1 MKLLYVENSL
11 AIYGGVE
18 RVLTD
23 KLNWLVEEGNYEV
36 SLITANQGGHPIVFP
51 LSSKVRYY
59 NLGIMFHQVYRYE
72 GWKRYH
78 QMFKLHKL
86 FRQRMAEIV
95 NTFSPDVIVCTRLD
109 VVPDVIKVRKDIP
122 VVYESHSSF
131 SSYKYER
138 YAWAQILHIKYCHRA
153 LKKVQMIVALTEGD
167 ALGWKNVTQNVCV
180 IPNIVHLNETN
191 HYSDCHSKSVI
202 FVGRYSY
209 QKDINS
215 LLRIWEIVHRRHS
228 DWTLHIFGGFGN
240 QQLTFKQE
248 IERMGANVIMH
259 QPTTSIDEEYQKSSM
274 LLMTSRFE
282 PFGLVLPEAMSCGL
296 PVVAFNCPYGP
307 ADIISD
313 GEDGFLIKKRDI
325 NDYVEKVCL
334 LMENEDMRIKMGQAG
349 VLSSQRF
356 KASNI
361 MPQWIQLFCQL
372 SKH

>member
-11 AIYGGVE
+11 AIHGGVE

-23 KLNWLVEEGNYEV
+23 KLNWLVENGGCEV
-36 SLITANQGGHPIVFP
+36 CLITANQGENPIVFP
-51 LSSKVRYY
+51 LNPKVQCHD
-59 NLGIMFHQVYRYE
+59 LGIMFHQVYRYK
-72 GWKRYH
+72 GWRRYRL
-78 QMFKLHKL
+78 MFHLHKL

-95 NTFSPDVIVCTRLD
+95 SAFSPDIIICTRLD
-109 VVPDVIKVRKDIP
+109 LVPDAVKVKQNIP

-138 YAWAQILHIKYCHRA
+138 YSLPQILHVKYCHLV
-153 LKKVQMIVALTEGD
+153 LKKVQMIVTLTEGD
-167 ALGWKNVTQNVCV
+167 ALEWKKVTQNVCV
-180 IPNIVHLNETN
+180 IPNIVHLNDTD
-191 HYSDCHSKSVI
+191 HFSGCHSKSAI
-202 FVGRYSY
+202 FVGRYSF
-209 QKDINS
+209 QKDIGS
-215 LLRIWEIVHRRHS
+215 LLKIWEIVHQRHP
-228 DWTLHIFGGFGN
+228 DWLLHLYGDYGD
-240 QQLTFKQE
+240 QQVTISQQ
-248 IERMGANVIMH
+248 IECMGTNVIRH
-259 QPTTSIDEEYQKSSM
+259 QPTTSIDEEYLKSSM

-313 GEDGFLIKKRDI
+313 GEDGFLIKNKDI
-325 NDYVEKVCL
+325 YDYVEKVCL
-334 LMENEDMRIKMGQAG
+334 LMENEDMRIKMGKAG

-361 MPQWIQLFCQL
+361 MPQWIQLFSQL

>member
-1 MKLLYVENSL
+1 
-11 AIYGGVE
+11 
-18 RVLTD
+18 
-23 KLNWLVEEGNYEV
+23 
-36 SLITANQGGHPIVFP
+36 
-51 LSSKVRYY
+51 
-59 NLGIMFHQVYRYE
+59 
-72 GWKRYH
+72 
-78 QMFKLHKL
+78 
-86 FRQRMAEIV
+86 
-95 NTFSPDVIVCTRLD
+95 
-109 VVPDVIKVRKDIP
+109 
-122 VVYESHSSF
+122 
-131 SSYKYER
+131 
-138 YAWAQILHIKYCHRA
+138 
-153 LKKVQMIVALTEGD
+153 MIVALTEGD
-167 ALGWKNVTQNVCV
+167 ALEWNNFTQNVCV

-191 HYSDCHSKSVI
+191 HFSDCHSKSVI

-215 LLRIWEIVHRRHS
+215 LLRIWELVHRRHS

-240 QQLTFKQE
+240 QQLAFRQE
-248 IERMGANVIMH
+248 IERMGANVMMH

-313 GEDGFLIKKRDI
+313 GEDGFLIKNRDI

-361 MPQWIQLFCQL
+361 MPQWIQLFSQL

>member
-1 MKLLYVENSL
+1 MKLLYVESSL
-11 AIYGGVE
+11 AIHGGIE

-23 KLNWLVEEGNYEV
+23 KLNWLVEDGNCEV
-36 SLITANQGGHPIVFP
+36 CLITVNQGGNPLVFP
-51 LSSKVRYY
+51 LSPKVQCHD
-59 NLGIMFHQVYRYE
+59 LGIMFHQVYRYK
-72 GWKRYH
+72 GWRRYRL
-78 QMFKLHKL
+78 MFQLHKS

-95 NTFSPDVIVCTRLD
+95 NAFSPDVIVCTRLD

-167 ALGWKNVTQNVCV
+167 ALEWKNVTQNVCV

-228 DWTLHIFGGFGN
+228 DWTLHIFGGLGN
-240 QQLTFKQE
+240 QQLTFRQE

-259 QPTTSIDEEYQKSSM
+259 QPTTSIDEEYQKSSI

-361 MPQWIQLFCQL
+361 MPQWIQLFSQL
-372 SKH
+372 SNQ

>member
-11 AIYGGVE
+11 SIHGGVE

-23 KLNWLVEEGNYEV
+23 KLNWLVEEGNCEV
-36 SLITANQGGHPIVFP
+36 SLITANQGDHPIVFP
-51 LSSKVRYY
+51 LNPKVQCHD
-59 NLGIMFHQVYRYE
+59 LGIMFHQVYRYK
-72 GWKRYH
+72 GWRRYRL
-78 QMFKLHKL
+78 MFQLHKL

-95 NTFSPDVIVCTRLD
+95 SVFSPDIIVCTRLD
-109 VVPDVIKVRKDIP
+109 IVPDVIKIRQNIP

-131 SSYKYER
+131 SSYKYEK
-138 YAWAQILHIKYCHRA
+138 YTWAQILHIRYCHRS
-153 LKKVQMIVALTEGD
+153 LKKAQMIVALTEGD
-167 ALGWKNVTQNVCV
+167 ALEWKNVTQNVCV

-202 FVGRYSY
+202 FVGRYSF
-209 QKDINS
+209 QKDIKS
-215 LLRIWEIVHRRHS
+215 LLRIWKMVHQRHQ
-228 DWTLHIFGGFGN
+228 DWVLHLFGDYGD
-240 QQLTFKQE
+240 QQVAIKQE
-248 IERMGANVIMH
+248 IERMGANVVMH
-259 QPTTSIDEEYQKSSM
+259 QPTTSIDEKYLKSSM

-282 PFGLVLPEAMSCGL
+282 PFGLVLPEAMSYGL
-296 PVVAFNCPYGP
+296 PVIAFDCPYGP

-313 GEDGFLIKKRDI
+313 GEDGFLIKNRDI

-356 KASNI
+356 KASTI